1 MASLLLLLC
10 LAYDVFW
17 VFIQPMFS
25 DGTSVMVEVGP
36 PAHTMGPDS
45 CGWPTP
51 MKVVCCFH
59 PANHSLLAE
68 I

>member
-25 DGTSVMVEVGP
+25 DGTSVMVEVGLP
-36 PAHTMGPDS
+36 GLILS
-45 CGWPTP
+45 
-51 MKVVCCFH
+51 
-59 PANHSLLAE
+59 SLK
-68 I
+68 